1 MNCQSGLDASY
12 ESKHNSMSVQRN
24 GTKKEEKY
32 QDKANFKRKI
42 EIRDEVKFL
51 VWIHR
56 SDIWIRNWTD
66 SDSKSYISAFSSCS
80 VYSTHHHF
88 TPTSR
93 EANTASVTLIVFPCV
108 FFYDFSTLAA
118 CLWSLSC

>member
-12 ESKHNSMSVQRN
+12 ESKHNLMSVQRN

-66 SDSKSYISAFSSCS
+66 SYISAFSSCS
-80 VYSTHHHF
+80 VYSTHHF
-88 TPTSR
+88 T
-93 EANTASVTLIVFPCV
+93 
-108 FFYDFSTLAA
+108 D
-118 CLWSLSC
+118 